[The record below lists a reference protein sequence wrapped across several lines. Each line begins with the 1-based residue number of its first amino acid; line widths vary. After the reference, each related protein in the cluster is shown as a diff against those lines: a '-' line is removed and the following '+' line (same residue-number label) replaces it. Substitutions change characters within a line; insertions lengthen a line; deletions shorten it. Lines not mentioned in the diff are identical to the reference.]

1 MFYAWV
7 PYRISFFDPSL
18 YLACLRQAGRMKR
31 SGMRELKKHMQKN
44 NLTLSSRCF
53 SHELVLTSIN

>member
-18 YLACLRQAGRMKR
+18 YLACLPQAGRMKR
-31 SGMRELKKHMQKN
+31 SGMRELKKTHAKK
-44 NLTLSSRCF
+44 
-53 SHELVLTSIN
+53 